1 MKAMILLT
9 ILISLNGPTYAEQF
23 LGGATI
29 VPVRDGLTNT
39 VFEIKTDAASLYL
52 EKAVLQKEN
61 GWFTNDKEVAVT
73 AKLNINSQ
81 KKNRTSSTL
90 TICRVYKFDVSLY
103 EDGRIEIP
111 LKSLPLLDSFQLSG
125 DDYVVTSVVANIY
138 LSKKREKSG
147 FSKTLETLINVSK
160 KIPVP
165 GNPYIEYAS
174 VFGDAFSEV
183 VEDAIQEGAETV
195 PFATFG
201 LRFLQGPKAIN
212 FTERPGV
219 QAIILGQASNKKG
232 IVNIES
238 MDKTKLQ
245 YDDIAGLTYDQQNV
259 LNNYII
265 VRVTASTDPWKA
277 MLALSESIKRVR
289 LEAPAA
295 LTFSRIN
302 KFNTP
307 NLEAFVAHGIDTKD
321 ASTLK
326 YFDEP
331 RFEAAIK
338 ELNSVKA
345 VNPFSNGI
353 AVPVANLP
361 TPN

>member
-1 MKAMILLT
+1 MKK
-9 ILISLNGPTYAEQF
+9 LIFIALYLVLYTSASVADNFE
-23 LGGATI
+23 GGATI
-29 VPVRDGLTNT
+29 IPLRDGLQNT
-39 VFEIKTDAASLYL
+39 TFEIKTDTASMYL
-52 EKAVLQKEN
+52 EKAVLHKDN

-81 KKNRTSSTL
+81 KKDRTSSTL
-90 TICRVYKFDVSLY
+90 TISRVYKFDVSLY

-125 DDYVVTSVVANIY
+125 DDYIVTSIVAHLF
-138 LSKKREKSG
+138 LSKRKEKSG

-165 GNPYIEYAS
+165 GNPYIDYAS

-183 VEDAIQEGAETV
+183 IDDAIEEGADTV

-201 LRFLQGPKAIN
+201 LRFLQGEKAAT
-212 FTERPGV
+212 FTEKPGV
-219 QAIILGQASNKKG
+219 HAIIIGQSPSVSG

-238 MDKTKLQ
+238 MDRSKLN
-245 YDDIAGLTYDQQNV
+245 YDDISGLKYNQKKV
-259 LNNYII
+259 LNNHLI

-277 MLALSESIKRVR
+277 MLAASETIRRVQF
-289 LEAPAA
+289 EAPSA
-295 LTFSRIN
+295 LEFAKVN
-302 KFNTP
+302 EFEAP
-307 NLEAFVAHGIDTKD
+307 NLQALVAHIDEGEPE
-321 ASTLK
+321 LK
-326 YFDEP
+326 LVQFDRS

-345 VNPFSNGI
+345 VNPFSAGV
-353 AVPVANLP
+353 ALPVA
-361 TPN
+361 PNM